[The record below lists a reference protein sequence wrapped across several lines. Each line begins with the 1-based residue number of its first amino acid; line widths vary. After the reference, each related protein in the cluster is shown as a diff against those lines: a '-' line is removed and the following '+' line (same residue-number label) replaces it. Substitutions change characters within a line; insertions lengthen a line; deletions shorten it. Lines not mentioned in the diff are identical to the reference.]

1 MIEYS
6 SDVHGFFYLFH
17 VLPHDGGNELLE
29 VPGQEPGVDRP
40 PEGPGKAASPQ
51 GEVET

>member
-17 VLPHDGGNELLE
+17 VLPRDGGIGCLE
-29 VPGQEPGVDRP
+29 VPGQQPGVDRP

-51 GEVET
+51 GEVKT